1 VRLYLLL
8 YSDAHMRLPSGW
20 VTQKSK

>member
-8 YSDAHMRLPSGW
+8 YSDAHMCLPSGW